1 MKYKNILSF
10 SFQISW
16 VGKEKKAVENKMAF
30 QNLTR
35 KQKQETLPESAWR
48 ESREQRAESRDNTK
62 SDCFMFSCANIYML
76 DLTRHAK
83 AKIFCGTRNT
93 QFLTFQIHH
102 CLSSHLNLSHSY
114 RL

>member
-30 QNLTR
+30 QNLTP

-48 ESREQRAESRDNTK
+48 ESREQRQHK
-62 SDCFMFSCANIYML
+62 V
-76 DLTRHAK
+76 
-83 AKIFCGTRNT
+83 
-93 QFLTFQIHH
+93 
-102 CLSSHLNLSHSY
+102 
-114 RL
+114 

>member
-30 QNLTR
+30 QILTR

-48 ESREQRAESRDNTK
+48 ERAESREQRQHK
-62 SDCFMFSCANIYML
+62 V
-76 DLTRHAK
+76 
-83 AKIFCGTRNT
+83 
-93 QFLTFQIHH
+93 
-102 CLSSHLNLSHSY
+102 
-114 RL
+114 